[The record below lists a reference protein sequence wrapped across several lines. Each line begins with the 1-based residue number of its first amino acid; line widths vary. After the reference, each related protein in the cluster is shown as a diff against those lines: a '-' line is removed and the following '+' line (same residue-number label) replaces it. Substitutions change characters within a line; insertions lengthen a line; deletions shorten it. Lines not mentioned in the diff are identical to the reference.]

1 LDEAVTFLERFKFF
15 SVPMQRIKRIFRL
28 ICKRGTMK
36 RILICILLIP
46 LLVGCIM
53 ETYNT
58 PRDLN
63 LRIGVIEANKCF
75 CSPSAYRYLIVNPDK
90 QFPFR
95 YNPINLPED
104 FKDDNYIVLFSADL
118 LNDSSIVYTN
128 TATDALI
135 ENFKVRNI
143 RLSYISK
150 CSNLLLND
158 TISLVYG
165 KTYVNYEKNIS
176 IKLDSVTEDSR
187 CPVNVECIWAGNA
200 RAKFILN
207 SNNQLTRFSLN
218 TSSGF
223 RNDTIIS
230 GYDIKLIELKPYPVY
245 THPINQTDYIARIK
259 ITR

>member
-1 LDEAVTFLERFKFF
+1 
-15 SVPMQRIKRIFRL
+15 
-28 ICKRGTMK
+28 MK
-36 RILICILLIP
+36 RILIYFLLIP
-46 LLVGCIM
+46 LLAGCSM

-63 LRIGVIEANKCF
+63 SRIGVIEANRCF
-75 CSPSAYRYLIVNPDK
+75 CSASAYRYLIVNPDK

-104 FKDDNYIVLFSADL
+104 FKDDNYMVLFSADL
-118 LNDSSIVYTN
+118 MNDSSIVYTN
-128 TATDALI
+128 TATDALV

-143 RLSYISK
+143 RLSYIRK
-150 CSNLLLND
+150 CSNLLFND

-165 KTYVNYEKNIS
+165 KTYENYEKSIS

-187 CPVNVECIWAGNA
+187 CPINVECIWAGNA

-207 SNNQLTRFSLN
+207 SNNYLSGFSLN
-218 TSSGF
+218 TSTGF

-245 THPINQTDYIARIK
+245 LHPINQREYIARIK